1 MSIIRVSR
9 EDFIRRY
16 ESIETKITVIK
27 ALKKWDKFLQSK
39 SLIEADLFN
48 SLRSDT
54 GNQKY
59 ILLDQ
64 LSRFPVPQ
72 VWFTY
77 IKAWIKYNDISLD
90 NDKIKEYVR
99 WPKKMKEREKGI
111 DRDIVRQ
118 FLENLNPFYRIVVL
132 VAAVTGMRIR
142 SELINKMEWA
152 WIDFESDPIKITI
165 PARYTKM
172 KQERITFAT
181 PQVKEELLKLK
192 ANSKTNLV
200 FPKSYDAF
208 YNHLCIIRD
217 KLGLTERKMNG
228 MFQFKPHRFRGF
240 TENKLSKIIGEEY
253 AHAITGHGNY
263 LNQYFAGGTT
273 DVEAGNDYKKAE
285 KDLTI
290 EFRPREYEPRETIPE
305 PVPDIDRTQ
314 TKPDIPA

>member
-1 MSIIRVSR
+1 MSIITVSR
-9 EDFIRRY
+9 EDFIGRY

-39 SLIEADLFN
+39 SLIEADLFIGLKN
-48 SLRSDT
+48 DN

-64 LSRFPVPQ
+64 LSRFPVPM

-77 IKAWIKYNDISLD
+77 IKAWIKYNDITLD

-111 DRDIVRQ
+111 DREIVRS
-118 FLENLNPFYRIVVL
+118 FLENLKPFYRTVVL

-142 SELINKMEWA
+142 SELINKMEWS
-152 WIDFESDPIKITI
+152 WIDFDSDPIKITI
-165 PARYTKM
+165 PAKYTKM

-181 PQVKEELLKLK
+181 PQVKEELLKIK
-192 ANSKTNLV
+192 AQSKSRIV
-200 FPKSYDAF
+200 FPRSYDAF
-208 YNHLCIIRD
+208 YNHLSLVRD

-228 MFQFKPHRFRGF
+228 LYQFKPHRFRGF

-263 LNQYFAGGTT
+263 LNQYFSGGTT
-273 DVEAGNDYKKAE
+273 DVEAGHDYLKAV

-290 EFRPREYEPRETIPE
+290 EFTPKHIEPHIKDDTSESI
-305 PVPDIDRTQ
+305 Q
-314 TKPDIPA
+314 HANQPA